1 MPKMKGCEMKRILGI
16 FASVAMLVAL
26 SAQATTVDYSKWFGK
41 SATQFEDA
49 VSVVSSVGCDMTETN
64 TFTLVYKLSMPGQS
78 MAWTGYPNAPE
89 EFPCSVLDEAESLKL
104 KETGYLYLMIS
115 YNSSFDTN
123 AWLCRG
129 YQVNVVK
136 AWLELDNARPFVQNG
151 EPVLIHYPNLGYPY
165 DAVRLKAAKEA
176 ASGLAWGG
184 AGAWSGWWSQY
195 GNKGGSLYAPKNSAL
210 FALTWATSYAGSINN
225 EDTEDYPLPVSAEFE
240 GNVYTESNSIK
251 NISMQLQSGS
261 TALTTLDKVIGKGC
275 PPKGVYIPKTMSGS
289 LHGYVVYWYAKGL
302 LCPEFINFCV
312 EARLDDAMTKLHN
325 ECCSYYE
332 DPNDPGCIDDSIYYS
347 RGGFG
352 LW

>member
-1 MPKMKGCEMKRILGI
+1 
-16 FASVAMLVAL
+16 MLVAL
-26 SAQATTVDYSKWFGK
+26 SAQASTSINYSNWFGK
-41 SATQFEDA
+41 SASQFANA
-49 VSVVSSVGCDMTETN
+49 VSVPSSIGCDLTQTN

-78 MAWTGYPNAPE
+78 MAWTGYPNAPA

-115 YNSSFDTN
+115 YPGNFDTN

-129 YQVNVVK
+129 AQVNVVK

-151 EPVLIHYPNLGYPY
+151 NPVLIHNPSLGFPY

-176 ASGLAWGG
+176 KSGLGWGG
-184 AGAWSGWWSQY
+184 GGAWAGWWNNY
-195 GNKGGSLYAPKNSAL
+195 KGFNSLYAPKDSAL

-225 EDTEDYPLPVSAEFE
+225 EDTENYPLPVSAEFE

-275 PPKGVYIPKTMSGS
+275 PPKNAYIPKTMSGS

-325 ECCSYYE
+325 NCCE
-332 DPNDPGCIDDSIYYS
+332 FVFDPNDPGCIDSPYYT